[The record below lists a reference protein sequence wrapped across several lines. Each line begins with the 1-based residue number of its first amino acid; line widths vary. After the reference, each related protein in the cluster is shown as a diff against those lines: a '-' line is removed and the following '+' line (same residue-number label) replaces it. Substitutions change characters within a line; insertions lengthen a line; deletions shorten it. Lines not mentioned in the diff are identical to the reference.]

1 MISTASLE
9 NIERYLGKISERS
22 QKASDLLHSGL
33 YGKNEDGEELSS
45 ERLDT
50 VFYLLE
56 GNGSESSIS
65 ELTGRVLAF
74 VEHEL
79 STREDQSA

>member
-1 MISTASLE
+1 MINTAALE
-9 NIERYLGKISERS
+9 NIERYLNKVSERT

-33 YGKNEDGEELSS
+33 YGKNEDGEGLSS
-45 ERLDT
+45 ERLAN

-79 STREDQSA
+79 SIREDQSA

>member
-1 MISTASLE
+1 MISTAGLK

-33 YGKNEDGEELSS
+33 YGKNEDGEGLSS

-65 ELTGRVLAF
+65 ELTGRVLDY

-79 STREDQSA
+79 NIKKDRNI

>member
-1 MISTASLE
+1 MMNTAALE
-9 NIERYLGKISERS
+9 NIERYLNKVSERA

-33 YGKNEDGEELSS
+33 YGKNEDGEGLSS
-45 ERLDT
+45 ERLAT

-56 GNGSESSIS
+56 GKGNESSIS
-65 ELTGRVLAF
+65 ELTGRVLGF

>member
-1 MISTASLE
+1 MISTAGLK

-33 YGKNEDGEELSS
+33 YGKNEDGEGLSS

-65 ELTGRVLAF
+65 ELTGRVLDY

-79 STREDQSA
+79 NKKKDRNI

>member
-1 MISTASLE
+1 MISTAALE

-65 ELTGRVLAF
+65 ELTGRVLAY

-79 STREDQSA
+79 NIKKDRKI

>member
-1 MISTASLE
+1 MINTAALE
-9 NIERYLGKISERS
+9 NIERYLNKVSERT

-33 YGKNEDGEELSS
+33 YGKNEDGEGLSS

-65 ELTGRVLAF
+65 ELTGRVLDY

-79 STREDQSA
+79 NIKKDRNI

>member
-1 MISTASLE
+1 MISTAGLE

-33 YGKNEDGEELSS
+33 YGKNEDGEGLSS

-65 ELTGRVLAF
+65 ELTGRVLAY

-79 STREDQSA
+79 NIKKDRNI

>member
-1 MISTASLE
+1 MMNTAALE
-9 NIERYLGKISERS
+9 NIERYLNKVSERA

-33 YGKNEDGEELSS
+33 YGKNEDGEGLSS
-45 ERLDT
+45 ERLAT

-65 ELTGRVLAF
+65 ELTGRVLGF
-74 VEHEL
+74 VEREL
-79 STREDQSA
+79 SIREDRSA

>member
-1 MISTASLE
+1 MISTAALE

-33 YGKNEDGEELSS
+33 YGKNE
-45 ERLDT
+45 
-50 VFYLLE
+50 
-56 GNGSESSIS
+56 SSIS
-65 ELTGRVLAF
+65 ELTERVLAY

-79 STREDQSA
+79 NIKKDRKI

>member
-1 MISTASLE
+1 MSTAALE
-9 NIERYLGKISERS
+9 NIERYLGKIYERS
-22 QKASDLLHSGL
+22 QKASDVLHSGL
-33 YGKNEDGEELSS
+33 YGKNEDGEGLSS

-65 ELTGRVLAF
+65 ELTGRVLAY

-79 STREDQSA
+79 NTKKDRNI

>member
-1 MISTASLE
+1 MINTAALE
-9 NIERYLGKISERS
+9 NIERHLNKVSERA

-33 YGKNEDGEELSS
+33 YGKSEDGEGLSS
-45 ERLDT
+45 ERLAN

-74 VEHEL
+74 VKHEL
-79 STREDQSA
+79 STREDRSA

>member
-1 MISTASLE
+1 MISTAALE
-9 NIERYLGKISERS
+9 NIERYLGQISERS

-33 YGKNEDGEELSS
+33 YGKNEDVEGLSS

-65 ELTGRVLAF
+65 ELTGRVLAY

-79 STREDQSA
+79 NIKKDRNI